1 MRKGYPQ
8 EYVPLYHIPSVLYDR
23 LPTTCRD
30 MNSTDDLDMALCD
43 AVGRDAPA
51 RIGSRAIRQAMLKA
65 GKLDQ

>member
-1 MRKGYPQ
+1 
-8 EYVPLYHIPSVLYDR
+8 
-23 LPTTCRD
+23 